1 MQTQHQQTLGQL
13 RDDGFELLADH
24 IEPLLADVYRKG
36 HGDIPRW
43 QAALDALPQ
52 PEISTLNL
60 DSEVSASGG
69 SLADHQSQLM
79 EFHPW
84 RKGPYSLHG
93 TQIDTEWRS
102 DWKWDRVAPH
112 VSDLVGR
119 RVLDVGCGNGYHGW
133 RMLGAGAKQV
143 LGIDPTMLFVMQFRA
158 VRKLLGYDER
168 CTFDVLPLGIE
179 ALPRDSK
186 AFDTVFS
193 MGVLYHRRSPLS
205 HLIEL
210 RDLLRPGGELVL
222 ETLVVEGELGY
233 SLLPQG
239 AGGNRYAQMRNVWFL
254 PSIPTLELWLSRAG
268 FTDVRTVDDTFT
280 SCGEQRSSEWMTFQ
294 SLPDFLDPHDS
305 SKTIEGYPAPRR
317 ATVIAQRPW

>member
-1 MQTQHQQTLGQL
+1 MPHQHTLYQL
-13 RDDGFELLADH
+13 REDGLNQLADH
-24 IEPLLADVYRKG
+24 LEPLLAEVYRKG

-43 QAALDALPQ
+43 QAALDSLPTAN
-52 PEISTLNL
+52 ISSRNIATQ
-60 DSEVSASGG
+60 VAASGD
-69 SLADHQSQLM
+69 SLDDKHSALM

-93 TQIDTEWRS
+93 TEIDTEWRS

-112 VSDLVGR
+112 ISNLAGR

-143 LGIDPTMLFVMQFRA
+143 VGIDPTMLFVMQFRA
-158 VRKLLGYDER
+158 IRKLLGFDEN
-168 CTFDVLPLGIE
+168 CGLDVLPLGIE
-179 ALPRDSK
+179 ALPANSK
-186 AFDTVFS
+186 AFDSVFS
-193 MGVLYHRRSPLS
+193 MGVFYHRRSPLS

-210 RDLLRPGGELVL
+210 RDLLVPGGELVL
-222 ETLVVEGELGY
+222 ETLIVEGELGY

-254 PSIPTLELWLSRAG
+254 PSIPTLELWLLRAG
-268 FTDVRTVDDTFT
+268 FENIRTVDDTFT
-280 SCGEQRSSEWMTFQ
+280 SVDEQRSSDWMTFQ
-294 SLPDFLDPHDS
+294 SLADFLDPKDS

-317 ATVIAQRPW
+317 ATVIAQRPS

>member
-1 MQTQHQQTLGQL
+1 MPHQYALYQL
-13 RDDGFELLADH
+13 REAGLNQLADH
-24 IEPLLADVYRKG
+24 IEPLLTQVYTKG

-43 QAALDALPQ
+43 QAALDSLPTPQ
-52 PEISTLNL
+52 IDSRNL
-60 DSEVSASGG
+60 IDRVTANGDSLTEHHA
-69 SLADHQSQLM
+69 ALM

-93 TQIDTEWRS
+93 TEIDTEWRS

-112 VSDLVGR
+112 ISNLAGR

-133 RMLGAGAKQV
+133 RMLGAGATQV
-143 LGIDPTMLFVMQFRA
+143 LGIDPTMLFVMQFRT
-158 VRKLLGYDER
+158 VKKLLGYDKQ
-168 CTFDVLPLGIE
+168 CPLDVLPLGIE
-179 ALPRDSK
+179 VLPANSQ

-210 RDLLRPGGELVL
+210 RDLLIPGGELVL

-233 SLLPQG
+233 CLLPQG
-239 AGGNRYAQMRNVWFL
+239 AGGNRYAQMRNTWFL
-254 PSIPTLELWLSRAG
+254 PSIATLELWLRRAG
-268 FTDVRTVDDTFT
+268 FDDIRTVDDSFT
-280 SCGEQRSSEWMTFQ
+280 TADEQRSTDWMTFQ
-294 SLPDFLDPHDS
+294 SLPDFLDPMDS

-317 ATVIAQRPW
+317 ATLVAQRPS

>member
-1 MQTQHQQTLGQL
+1 VPHQQTLYKL
-13 RDDGFELLADH
+13 REDGLEKFADH
-24 IEPLLADVYRKG
+24 IEPLLIAVYAKG

-43 QAALDALPQ
+43 QTALDSLPSPQ
-52 PEISTLNL
+52 I
-60 DSEVSASGG
+60 VSRDIVNQVAASGDC
-69 SLADHQSQLM
+69 LDTHHAALM

-93 TQIDTEWRS
+93 TEIDTEWRS
-102 DWKWDRVAPH
+102 DWKWERVAPH
-112 VSDLVGR
+112 ISNLAGR

-143 LGIDPTMLFVMQFRA
+143 VGIDPTMLFVMQFRA
-158 VRKLLGYDER
+158 VRKLLGFDER
-168 CTFDVLPLGIE
+168 CALDVLPLGIE

-186 AFDTVFS
+186 AFDSVFS

-210 RDLLRPGGELVL
+210 RDLLAPGGELIL
-222 ETLVVEGELGY
+222 ETLVVDGELGY

-239 AGGNRYAQMRNVWFL
+239 AGGNRYAQMRNIWFL

-268 FTDVRTVDDTFT
+268 FDNIRTVDDTFT
-280 SCGEQRSSEWMTFQ
+280 STSEQRSSDWMTFK
-294 SLPDFLDPHDS
+294 SLPDFLDPADS

-317 ATVIAQRPW
+317 ATLVAQRPG